1 MKTYTVSG
9 RKQEFKRK
17 HVVIAKLLY
26 VLGEKQRRGLLP
38 GDPTSDY
45 QQDSGSHLDATSH

>member
-9 RKQEFKRK
+9 RKQEFKSK
-17 HVVIAKLLY
+17 HVTIARLLY

-38 GDPTSDY
+38 GDPTSGY
-45 QQDSGSHLDATSH
+45 KHLASASR